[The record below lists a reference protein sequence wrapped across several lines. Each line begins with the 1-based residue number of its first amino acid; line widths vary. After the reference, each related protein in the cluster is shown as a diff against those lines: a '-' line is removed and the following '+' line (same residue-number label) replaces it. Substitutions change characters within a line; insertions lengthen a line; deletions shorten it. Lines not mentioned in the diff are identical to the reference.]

1 MHCPLF
7 SSVRDLYAVSDTA
20 NLKQAQIKP
29 SIYKYERYLK
39 LTIKKKNLQTN

>member
-7 SSVRDLYAVSDTA
+7 SSVKDLYAVSDTA

-29 SIYKYERYLK
+29 SIYKYDLK
-39 LTIKKKNLQTN
+39 LTVKKRNLQR